1 MEEKASLKEIIN
13 RLDKVIRLLAISIT
27 LDKKQNEQIEFLSN
41 SGFKPKEIA
50 DILGTTGNTV
60 RVALSHIRNKSRR

>member
-1 MEEKASLKEIIN
+1 MEEKASLKEIVN

-27 LDKKQNEQIEFLSN
+27 LDKKQNEQIEFLN
-41 SGFKPKEIA
+41 DAGFKPKEIA

-60 RVALSHIRNKSRR
+60 RVALSQIRKKSRR